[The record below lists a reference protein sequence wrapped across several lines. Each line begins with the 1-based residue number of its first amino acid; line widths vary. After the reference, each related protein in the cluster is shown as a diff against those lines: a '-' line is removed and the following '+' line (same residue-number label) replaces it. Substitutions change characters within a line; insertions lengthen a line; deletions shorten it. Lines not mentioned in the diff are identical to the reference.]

1 MLDIFVAILVF
12 GFIVL
17 VHEFGHFLFAKL
29 NGISVLE
36 FSIGMGPRLCSVVR
50 GETRYSIKV
59 LPFGGSCMMMG
70 EDGGEEQAPGAFTSK
85 PVLAR
90 IAVIAAGPVFNFIL
104 AFLFAMILVGQMGYA
119 DSVLS
124 VVAEGSPAA
133 EAGLLP
139 GDKIVKIG
147 NRKVTTD
154 RDVSWYLVSHPGE
167 TVSINVWRPLQMLDQ
182 IQVSDDQVDLKAQQP
197 EAGVWEKD
205 TPYQTLT
212 LQLTPRFYE
221 EYGSYM
227 IGVSFP
233 GERPVDSLGKLVYYS
248 AYEVKFCVMSTFDSL
263 RMLFTKQVRADE
275 AMAGPIRIVSMVSE
289 TVETGRE
296 AGARVLILFISNWIL
311 LLSTS
316 LGIMNLLPIPAL
328 DGGRLVFL
336 LLELVRGK
344 PIDPEK
350 EGMVHMAGMMLLM
363 ALMVMVLFNDIR
375 NLL

>member
-1 MLDIFVAILVF
+1 MLNIVVAILVF

-17 VHEFGHFLFAKL
+17 VHEFGHFLLAKL
-29 NGISVLE
+29 NGITVVE
-36 FSIGMGPRLCSVVR
+36 FSIGMGPRLFSAVF
-50 GETRYSIKV
+50 GETRYSIKI

-70 EDGGEEQAPGAFTSK
+70 EDGDDKTPGAFTSK
-85 PVLAR
+85 PVFAR

-104 AFLFAMILVGQMGYA
+104 AFLFAMVLVGQMGHSG
-119 DSVLS
+119 SVLS
-124 VVAEGSPAA
+124 NVVEGGPAA

-139 GDKIVKIG
+139 GDKIVKIN
-147 NRKVTTD
+147 NRGVTTN
-154 RDVSWYLVSHPGE
+154 RDVSWYMLSHPAQA
-167 TVSINVWRPLQMLDQ
+167 VN
-182 IQVSDDQVDLKAQQP
+182 LKIRRP
-197 EAGVWEKD
+197 EAGVWEKGASYETLAVRI
-205 TPYQTLT
+205 TPEFNQ
-212 LQLTPRFYE
+212 

-227 IGVSFP
+227 IGVQFP
-233 GERPVDSLGKLVYYS
+233 ASVKTDSIVDLVYYS
-248 AYEVKFCVMSTFDSL
+248 AYEVKFCVVSTFDSL
-263 RMLFTKQVRADE
+263 RMLFTKQIQADE

-289 TVETGRE
+289 TVESGRE
-296 AGARVLILFISNWIL
+296 AGARVLLMFISNWIL

-336 LLELVRGK
+336 FLELLRGK

-375 NLL
+375 NLI

>member
-1 MLDIFVAILVF
+1 MLDILVAILVF

-17 VHEFGHFLFAKL
+17 VHEFGHFLLAKL
-29 NGISVLE
+29 NGITVVE
-36 FSIGMGPRLCSVVR
+36 FSIGMGPRLVSTVF
-50 GETRYSIKV
+50 GDTRYSIKI
-59 LPFGGSCMMMG
+59 LPFGGSCMMLG
-70 EDGGEEQAPGAFTSK
+70 EDGGEKDPGAFTDK

-104 AFLFAMILVGQMGYA
+104 AFLFAMVLVGQIGHS

-124 VVAEGSPAA
+124 AVVENSPAA
-133 EAGLLP
+133 EAGLMA
-139 GDKIVKIG
+139 GDKIVKVN
-147 NRKVTTD
+147 NRSVTTN

-167 TVSINVWRPLQMLDQ
+167 AVNLKVRRPEGGAWEKGVSYETLTVRV
-182 IQVSDDQVDLKAQQP
+182 QP
-197 EAGVWEKD
+197 ESH
-205 TPYQTLT
+205 Q
-212 LQLTPRFYE
+212 

-227 IGVSFP
+227 IGVNFP
-233 GERPVDSLGKLVYYS
+233 METKAESLVDLVYYS
-248 AYEVKFCVMSTFDSL
+248 AYEVKFCVVSTFDSL
-263 RMLFTKQVRADE
+263 RMLFTRKIRADE

-296 AGARVLILFISNWIL
+296 AGTRVLILYISNWIL

-336 LLELVRGK
+336 LLELLRGK

-350 EGMVHMAGMMLLM
+350 EGMVHMAGMMVLM
-363 ALMVMVLFNDIR
+363 ALMVMILFNDIR
-375 NLL
+375 NLM